1 MTSKPH
7 STARA
12 SASSPL
18 EAIIRRVFRYSLV
31 LKAAHSVLELVGGV
45 ALYVTSSDAI
55 RRTAHA
61 LTRHELLEHP
71 NDIVAKFLVRAAESF
86 SVEQKAAATIYLFS
100 HGLVEIF
107 LVVMVLQNRIWAYP
121 MYMVALGLLIA
132 YQSYQLTL
140 EYSLWLAALTVLD
153 AVVVWLTW
161 HEFRVQRRTAT
172 AN

>member
-1 MTSKPH
+1 VTA
-7 STARA
+7 ST
-12 SASSPL
+12 PL
-18 EAIIRRVFRYSLV
+18 ESFLRRVFRYSLV
-31 LKAAHSVLELVGGV
+31 LKAAHSVLELAGGEV
-45 ALYVTSSDAI
+45 LYVTSSDAI

-71 NDIVAKFLVRAAESF
+71 DDVVARLLVRAAESF

-107 LVVMVLQNRIWAYP
+107 LVVMILRNRIWAYP
-121 MYMVALGLLIA
+121 LYMVALGLLIA

-140 EYSLWLAALTVLD
+140 DFSLWLAVLTLLD

-161 HEFRVQRRTAT
+161 HEFRVQRSIRRPH
-172 AN
+172 